1 MSRKAKLSPDQKRYL
16 DDMKSPEKAMSQL
29 GAYLNHWRGEGPEGA
44 QYAETLE
51 ADLIETFTSE
61 SGLRVLRLFEKSIL
75 LSSQPNGA
83 PEGALRET
91 NAVRNFVLELRR
103 IVSNA

>member
-1 MSRKAKLSPDQKRYL
+1 MSRKAKLNPKQEQYLSDMRTPLKPMSPLGNYL
-16 DDMKSPEKAMSQL
+16 LHLKGDS
-29 GAYLNHWRGEGPEGA
+29 PEGA
-44 QYAETLE
+44 ELADLLE
-51 ADLIETFTSE
+51 ADLIETFTTE
-61 SGLRVLRLFEKSIL
+61 SGLRVLRLLEKSIL